1 MSRAPR
7 RAQPHAVRRQPA
19 RASKPAARRRSPTI
33 GQQMSR
39 ALSAI
44 PVPHDLL
51 RQARN
56 WGLGILVAGAVV
68 GGVIAMGVP
77 QMIGLAA
84 AHELGSLGFVVRNIE
99 ISGRKHVDAD
109 AVYRIVMNARG
120 QDMPLV
126 SLSETRERL
135 LQLGWVEDARVSR
148 RLPDTLAIDLVERVP
163 AAILQ
168 RNQQLSLIDAG
179 GHVLAAV
186 DPHTMPVQ
194 LPLVIG
200 DGVENQ
206 IPALQA
212 LIASQPSLKPLIAGA
227 TWIGRRRW
235 DLRFQSGETL
245 ALPEGEG
252 PANAAFATFAKK
264 DQAVR
269 LLGQGYV
276 RFDMRDPGQMVVRTS
291 REPGMKI
298 EDLPAPP
305 AAAPGQGTDGAVN
318 AVRT

>member
-7 RAQPHAVRRQPA
+7 RVPAQAARRQPA
-19 RASKPAARRRSPTI
+19 RVAKPAARRRSPTL
-33 GQQMSR
+33 GQQVSR
-39 ALSAI
+39 ALGAI
-44 PVPHDLL
+44 PVPHALL
-51 RQARN
+51 RRVRN
-56 WGLGILVAGAVV
+56 WTLGLLVAAAVV
-68 GGVIAMGVP
+68 AGIIAMGVP
-77 QMIGLAA
+77 QMIGMAA
-84 AHELGSLGFVVRNIE
+84 AHGLGSMGFVVRNIE
-99 ISGRKHVDAD
+99 ISGRRHVDAD

-126 SLSETRERL
+126 SLSDTREQLLRL
-135 LQLGWVEDARVSR
+135 RWVADARVSR
-148 RLPDTLAIDLVERVP
+148 RLPDTLTVDLVERVP

-179 GHVLAAV
+179 GHVLEAV
-186 DPHTMPVQ
+186 NPHTMPVQ

-200 DGVENQ
+200 NGVEDR

-212 LIASQPSLKPLIAGA
+212 LIASQPALKPLIVGA

-245 ALPEGEG
+245 ALPEGD
-252 PANAAFATFAKK
+252 AAARAALATFARK

-269 LLGQGYV
+269 LLGQGYI

-298 EDLPAPP
+298 EDLPRP
-305 AAAPGQGTDGAVN
+305 AVPDPVAGAITG
-318 AVRT
+318 AQI